1 MAEQHAPWLSPDS
14 RAWAARIR
22 RSHSHAFRRP
32 LLANRHNCSP
42 NARVS
47 CQELFAAPWPVLAHN
62 DSSDPALVYANA
74 AALKLWQRRWAQM
87 VGMPSRLTAPEKER
101 RERAQALGNARQ
113 QDAYQGYSGIRIDSQ
128 GHRFVIN
135 NARIWTLWDLNGHRC
150 GQAATFASWHWL

>member
-1 MAEQHAPWLSPDS
+1 MAERHAPWLSPDS

-87 VGMPSRLTAPEKER
+87 VGMPSRLTAPEKAR

-113 QDAYQGYSGIRIDSQ
+113 QDAYQG
-128 GHRFVIN
+128 
-135 NARIWTLWDLNGHRC
+135 
-150 GQAATFASWHWL
+150 

>member
-1 MAEQHAPWLSPDS
+1 M
-14 RAWAARIR
+14 
-22 RSHSHAFRRP
+22 
-32 LLANRHNCSP
+32 
-42 NARVS
+42 
-47 CQELFAAPWPVLAHN
+47 LAHN

-87 VGMPSRLTAPEKER
+87 VGMPSRLTAPEQER

-135 NARIWTLWDLNGHRC
+135 NARIWTLWDLNGQRC

>member
-1 MAEQHAPWLSPDS
+1 MQAVAEQHAPWLSPDS

-87 VGMPSRLTAPEKER
+87 VG
-101 RERAQALGNARQ
+101 
-113 QDAYQGYSGIRIDSQ
+113 
-128 GHRFVIN
+128 
-135 NARIWTLWDLNGHRC
+135 
-150 GQAATFASWHWL
+150 